1 MMKFCV
7 GEHRVASSYLE
18 GKIGEAMVKNQK
30 TYLVPDGT
38 SRSKV
43 GKMGGCLVHIEE
55 KVRAL
60 KLQKLGKDT
69 RENWADTIIHKL
81 NRLSTASNLSM
92 KEIYESVRGIVSD
105 AYSVNKDLAKT
116 ISSKLGLQWIPG

>member
-1 MMKFCV
+1 M
-7 GEHRVASSYLE
+7 
-18 GKIGEAMVKNQK
+18 
-30 TYLVPDGT
+30 
-38 SRSKV
+38 
-43 GKMGGCLVHIEE
+43 HIEG

-92 KEIYESVRGIVSD
+92 TEIYESVRGIVSD
-105 AYSVNKDLAKT
+105 TYSVNKGLAKT
-116 ISSKLGLQWIPG
+116 ISSKLGLQCIPGLYDHYQLCKKSVEAAFY